1 MGTWG
6 LNGTVIQLMPLPT
19 APPCCH
25 CFVFYIFQCC
35 FLDQQQFEAFVLLF
49 QVYFCFKWKTK
60 GLKACSALKT
70 KTWTL
75 KAWSAAPRDSHHL
88 NASVFVFSLRL
99 ESQVFVMEVQTGG
112 EVFLL
117 LSQQLLQAKVSEHR
131 HGRPAP
137 SHRVALM
144 FLTISRDVINLQAAS
159 CKGVMISVCIFF
171 HLLTCEDWPVW
182 SRTNIRLEHC
192 NRSDLTDVL
201 WLRVCVNT
209 QKLQHKLVEGWSS
222 FSNFYLRTITMR
234 KVKTSVQRV
243 TMLLKLLKHHWRTL
257 KGKCKGL
264 QSVRDFIFFFFLI

>member
-6 LNGTVIQLMPLPT
+6 LNGTVIQLMTLPT

-25 CFVFYIFQCC
+25 CFVFYIFRCC

-117 LSQQLLQAKVSEHR
+117 LSRSLSNSFRQKCQSTVTADLHRLIEWLWCFSPQA
-131 HGRPAP
+131 G
-137 SHRVALM
+137 
-144 FLTISRDVINLQAAS
+144 
-159 CKGVMISVCIFF
+159 
-171 HLLTCEDWPVW
+171 
-182 SRTNIRLEHC
+182 
-192 NRSDLTDVL
+192 
-201 WLRVCVNT
+201 
-209 QKLQHKLVEGWSS
+209 
-222 FSNFYLRTITMR
+222 
-234 KVKTSVQRV
+234 
-243 TMLLKLLKHHWRTL
+243 ML
-257 KGKCKGL
+257 
-264 QSVRDFIFFFFLI
+264 